1 MEIGDDLPSGETQV
15 SLELEEA
22 MFCAKLGL
30 EVALYCNI
38 YQVPTSELK
47 ELIRLRGEYL
57 KQEPEPTL
65 KENLTQD
72 SADSKRRK
80 YMAVMDDKKDNE

>member
-1 MEIGDDLPSGETQV
+1 MEESVMEISGDLHSGEAEV

-30 EVALYCNI
+30 EVVLYCNI
-38 YQVPTSELK
+38 YGVSTSEVK

-57 KQEPEPTL
+57 KQGPE
-65 KENLTQD
+65 
-72 SADSKRRK
+72 
-80 YMAVMDDKKDNE
+80 DNE

>member
-1 MEIGDDLPSGETQV
+1 MEIGDDLSNGDTQV

-22 MFCAKLGL
+22 LFCAKLGV
-30 EVALYCNI
+30 EIVLYCNI
-38 YQVPTSELK
+38 AGISTSEVK

-57 KQEPEPTL
+57 KQEPEPML

-80 YMAVMDDKKDNE
+80 YMAVMDDKKDTQ